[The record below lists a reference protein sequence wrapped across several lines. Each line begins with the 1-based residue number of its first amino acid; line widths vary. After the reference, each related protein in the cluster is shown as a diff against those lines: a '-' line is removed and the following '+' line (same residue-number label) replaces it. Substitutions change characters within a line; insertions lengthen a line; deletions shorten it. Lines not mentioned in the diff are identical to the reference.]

1 MRVVCI
7 KCGYQDEPSEMRPVN
22 RRTLFGDLVDDSKW
36 LCSDCDGDIETERE
50 RGKALTTY
58 NVIDNDPYMNYD
70 PGEEVIGTTQAE
82 SPKQAIDQV
91 MNQYQPVQ
99 DLKALD
105 PEGFSKY
112 VLSTIS
118 AEVLCQPDDLSGRNS
133 RRAKL
138 HELTHED
145 NY

>member
-1 MRVVCI
+1 M
-7 KCGYQDEPSEMRPVN
+7 
-22 RRTLFGDLVDDSKW
+22 VDRN
-36 LCSDCDGDIETERE
+36 RE
-50 RGKALTTY
+50 RGKALKTY
-58 NVIDNDPYMNYD
+58 NVIDNDPDMNYD

-105 PEGFSKY
+105 PEGFSKH

-118 AEVLCQPDDLSGRNS
+118 AEVLCQSDDLSGRNS

>member
-1 MRVVCI
+1 ML
-7 KCGYQDEPSEMRPVN
+7 N
-22 RRTLFGDLVDDSKW
+22 
-36 LCSDCDGDIETERE
+36 
-50 RGKALTTY
+50 TY

-82 SPKQAIDQV
+82 SPKQAIDLILGK
-91 MNQYQPVQ
+91 YQPVQ

-118 AEVLCQPDDLSGRNS
+118 AEVCQSDDLSGRNS

>member
-1 MRVVCI
+1 M
-7 KCGYQDEPSEMRPVN
+7 
-22 RRTLFGDLVDDSKW
+22 VDRN
-36 LCSDCDGDIETERE
+36 RE
-50 RGKALTTY
+50 RGKALKTY
-58 NVIDNDPYMNYD
+58 NVIDNDPDMN
-70 PGEEVIGTTQAE
+70 GEEVIGTTQAE

-105 PEGFSKY
+105 PEGFSKH

-118 AEVLCQPDDLSGRNS
+118 AEVLCQSDDLSGRNS

>member
-1 MRVVCI
+1 ML
-7 KCGYQDEPSEMRPVN
+7 N
-22 RRTLFGDLVDDSKW
+22 
-36 LCSDCDGDIETERE
+36 
-50 RGKALTTY
+50 TY

-91 MNQYQPVQ
+91 MNKFQPVQ
-99 DLKALD
+99 DLKAFD

-118 AEVLCQPDDLSGRNS
+118 AEVCQSDDLSGRNS

>member
-1 MRVVCI
+1 ML
-7 KCGYQDEPSEMRPVN
+7 N
-22 RRTLFGDLVDDSKW
+22 
-36 LCSDCDGDIETERE
+36 
-50 RGKALTTY
+50 TY

-99 DLKALD
+99 DLKAFD

-112 VLSTIS
+112 LLSTIS
-118 AEVLCQPDDLSGRNS
+118 AEVCLSDDLSGRNS